1 MNIKDYDWLRL
12 VIRLGGIS
20 FLVQSRFKSNV
31 FSTPPIPLLLSENSN
46 KSSYFIF
53 FLMQEMG
60 AGVPDTVSVIAAE
73 TIKLKVI

>member
-12 VIRLGGIS
+12 VIRLGRIS

-31 FSTPPIPLLLSENSN
+31 FSTPPFLSENSN
-46 KSSYFIF
+46 KSPFFIF
-53 FLMQEMG
+53 FLMQGMG